1 MSDRDHVPLGD
12 RLAVLQGGRLLA
24 MAFVIVVVGI
34 GTDVIAVETRT
45 IVVGVVT
52 YATITTAIEIG
63 RRRRRSRS
71 IGIVTTLS
79 LIDAGTLVLLA
90 TVTGGAESP
99 FIVLCYLQV
108 VAATLVVSYRT
119 GLKTAVLYALALP
132 AAEALARAGALG
144 DVRSASDQVSAV
156 SSVTFLVFAIVTA
169 LFSSFN
175 ERALRSSRQL
185 SQSLADMAFALET
198 ASDPADVCTIGATHV
213 QRSLPTSTVAFV
225 LDGTT
230 TSFGSVAGATSNSLF
245 ASERPAAEGLR
256 RWEPGD
262 PAAKL
267 IHTPL
272 HDRDAL
278 LDHLLPGASNV
289 IIIPIV
295 ADQRQLGVI
304 AADFGGNRRARVP
317 VATIETLGRIASHA
331 ALVLRNIELR
341 KTVEQLA
348 SRDPLTDL
356 PNRRSFTVALDRE
369 IARAKRNGTGLG
381 VVFLDVDHFK
391 AVNDHFGHAVGDSVL
406 LEVADG
412 LRAHGRGAD
421 LVARYGGEEFIVLL
435 PDSDVD
441 DATAAAERVRTA
453 IAESMTTTRV
463 TMSAGV
469 AQFPEHGRTADD
481 LIQAADAAM
490 YEAKRRG
497 RDRTVTVGVGV
508 DVSKG
513 RTRGAS
519 PGEPG
524 ATDDAAG
531 PGATSHAATAVLAP

>member
-1 MSDRDHVPLGD
+1 MSERDHVPLGD

-24 MAFVIVVVGI
+24 MALVIVVVGI
-34 GTDVIAVETRT
+34 GTDMIAVEARA
-45 IVVGVVT
+45 IVIGVVT
-52 YATITTAIEIG
+52 YAGVTTAIEIG

-71 IGIVTTLS
+71 IAIVTTLS
-79 LIDAGTLVLLA
+79 LVDAAVLVALV
-90 TVTGGAESP
+90 TVTGGPRSP
-99 FIVLCYLQV
+99 FIVVCYLQV

-132 AAEALARAGALG
+132 AAEAMASAGLLG
-144 DVRSASDQVSAV
+144 DVSPGDEQVSAV

-175 ERALRSSRQL
+175 ERALRQSRQL

-198 ASDPADVCTIGATHV
+198 ATDAADVCTIGATHV
-213 QRSLPTSTVAFV
+213 QRSMPRSTVAFV
-225 LDGTT
+225 LEGGA
-230 TSFGSVAGATSNSLF
+230 TSFGAVAGAASNSLF

-267 IHTPL
+267 VHTPH
-272 HDRDAL
+272 HDPDPL
-278 LDHLLPGASNV
+278 LDHLLPGASNI

-317 VATIETLGRIASHA
+317 VATIEPLGRIASHA

-341 KTVEQLA
+341 KTVELLA

-356 PNRRSFTVALDRE
+356 PNRRSLTVALDRE
-369 IARAKRNGTGLG
+369 IARAKRTGTGLG
-381 VVFLDVDHFK
+381 VAFLDVDHFK
-391 AVNDHFGHAVGDSVL
+391 AVNDRFGHAVGDSVL

-412 LRAHGRGAD
+412 LRSHGRGAD

-435 PDSDVD
+435 PDTDLD
-441 DATAAAERVRTA
+441 DATAAAERIRTA
-453 IAESMTTTRV
+453 IADSMTTTRV
-463 TMSAGV
+463 TLSAGV
-469 AQFPEHGRTADD
+469 ALFPEHGRTADD

-497 RDRTVTVGVGV
+497 RDRTVTVGLGV

-513 RTRGAS
+513 RVRQGA
-519 PGEPG
+519 
-524 ATDDAAG
+524 DAA
-531 PGATSHAATAVLAP
+531 AP